1 MEFVAVI
8 LPAVLTAAALYGAS
22 ELVRRADRRTHDDE

>member
-8 LPAVLTAAALYGAS
+8 VPAVLTAGALFGAS
-22 ELVRRADRRTHDDE
+22 ELVRRSGRTHEDE